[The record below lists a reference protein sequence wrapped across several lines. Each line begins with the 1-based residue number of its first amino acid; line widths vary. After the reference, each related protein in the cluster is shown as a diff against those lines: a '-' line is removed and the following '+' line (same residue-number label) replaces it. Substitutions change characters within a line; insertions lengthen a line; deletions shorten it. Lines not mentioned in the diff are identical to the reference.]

1 MPAPKQKVMG
11 FASLDC
17 VLIGNLATN
26 PNKQELLARP
36 VRHPEALALEV
47 ERAIAE
53 SIKDQDRRPPREMP
67 MACGLMFANYLS
79 TVS

>member
-1 MPAPKQKVMG
+1 
-11 FASLDC
+11 
-17 VLIGNLATN
+17 
-26 PNKQELLARP
+26 
-36 VRHPEALALEV
+36 LEV